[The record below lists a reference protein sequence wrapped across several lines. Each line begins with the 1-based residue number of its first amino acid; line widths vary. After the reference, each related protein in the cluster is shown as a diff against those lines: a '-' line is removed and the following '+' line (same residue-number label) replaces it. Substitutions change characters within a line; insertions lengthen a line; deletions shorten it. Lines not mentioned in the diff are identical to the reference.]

1 MKKLLLLLLISF
13 GLIGCSSTSFLAS
26 PPPQVEI
33 GGESYNWKKWNCYDF
48 VYGRYILSIG
58 YIPEISDSRGIL
70 FLKDSESGVD
80 TIHSL
85 QGVQHYWNWEDF
97 QIVIKSDGT
106 GFFYDFSGAAP
117 GETRIAS
124 EMYNCTVK

>member
-1 MKKLLLLLLISF
+1 MKLIKSIF
-13 GLIGCSSTSFLAS
+13 SLTAIVILTSCSSTARLS
-26 PPPQVEI
+26 VEV
-33 GGESYNWKKWNCYDF
+33 GSESYDWKKWDCYNY
-48 VYGRYILSIG
+48 VYGEYLLSVG

-70 FLKDSESGVD
+70 FLKDSESGID

-106 GFFYDFSGAAP
+106 GFFYDFSGAEP
-117 GETRIAS
+117 GETKIAS
-124 EMYNCTVK
+124 EMYNCTAR

>member
-1 MKKLLLLLLISF
+1 MKKLLLLLITLTF
-13 GLIGCSSTSFLAS
+13 FGCSSTAPLTVVVGS
-26 PPPQVEI
+26 
-33 GGESYNWKKWNCYDF
+33 ESYDWKQWDCYNF
-48 VYGRYILSIG
+48 VYGEYILSVG

-70 FLKDSESGVD
+70 FLKDSESGID

-97 QIVIKSDGT
+97 QIVVKSDGT
-106 GFFYDFSGAAP
+106 GFFYDFSGAEP

-124 EMYNCTVK
+124 EMYNCTAR